1 VFSVDNIIDFQL
13 HPKQA
18 DMVKTRFAPSPTGY
32 LHIGGART
40 ALFSWLY
47 ARRHGGPF
55 VLRIEDTD
63 LERSTP
69 EAVNAILEGMN
80 WLGLDYDEGPFYQ
93 TQRFGRYQE
102 VLRQLLRDGS
112 AYYCYCTRE
121 ELEALRAEQM
131 ARKEKPRYD
140 GRYRDYQGPPRPGV
154 EPVVRF
160 KNPLNGQV
168 VVEDL
173 IRGNIVF
180 QNAELDDL
188 IIARADGSPT
198 YNFCVVVD
206 DMDMNITHVI
216 RGDDHINN
224 TPRQINILKALGATV
239 PHYAHV
245 PMILGPDGQ
254 KLSKRHGAASVMEYR
269 DQGYLPEAVL
279 NFLVRLGWSHGD
291 QEIFSLDEMIE
302 FFDLDGCNKAASAI
316 NPSKLIWLNKHYLKT
331 LDPVHVARH
340 LSWHIGQLGIDPSEG
355 PALPEVVRAFA
366 ERSETLYDMAR
377 AASFLYREFESYDAK
392 AASKNLTA
400 AAQVPLQALS
410 NTLAALPEW
419 WAEPIHAAVN
429 RVAEESGLALGKVAQ
444 PLRVAVC
451 GTAVSPPIDT
461 TLELLGRRKTLA
473 RIERALG
480 FINQHVDRELG
491 KG

>member
-1 VFSVDNIIDFQL
+1 MI
-13 HPKQA
+13 
-18 DMVKTRFAPSPTGY
+18 KTRFAPSPTGY

-47 ARRHGGPF
+47 ARRHGGTF

-93 TQRFGRYQE
+93 TQRFDRYRE
-102 VLRQLLRDGS
+102 VLQGLLREGQ

-121 ELEALRAEQM
+121 ELEALRSEQM
-131 ARKEKPRYD
+131 THKQKPRYD
-140 GRYRDYQGPPRPGV
+140 GRYRDYQGPPREGV

-160 KNPLNGQV
+160 RNPLEGEV

-173 IRGNIVF
+173 IRGNISF

-188 IIARADGSPT
+188 IIARADGTPT

-206 DMDMNITHVI
+206 DMDMGITHVI

-224 TPRQINILKALGATV
+224 TPRQINILKALGASI
-239 PHYAHV
+239 PQYGHV
-245 PMILGPDGQ
+245 PMIQGPDGQ

-269 DQGYLPEAVL
+269 DMGYLPEAVL
-279 NFLVRLGWSHGD
+279 NYLVRLGWSHGD

-302 FFDLDGCNKAASAI
+302 LFDLSACNKAPSAI
-316 NPSKLIWLNKHYLKT
+316 NLSKLIWLNRHYLKT

-340 LSWHIGQLGIDPSEG
+340 LSWQIGQLGIDPSEG
-355 PALPEVVRAFA
+355 PHLPEVVTAFA
-366 ERSETLYDMAR
+366 ERSDTLKDMAQ
-377 AASFLYREFESYDAK
+377 AALFLYQDFADYDPK

-400 AAQVPLQALS
+400 AAKTPLQQIHEA
-410 NTLAALPEW
+410 LAALPEW
-419 WAEPIHAAVN
+419 RTETLHHAVKAV
-429 RVAEESGLALGKVAQ
+429 AGMSGLALGKVAQ
-444 PLRVAVC
+444 PLRVAIS
-451 GTAVSPPIDT
+451 GTAVSPPIDV
-461 TLELLGRRKTLA
+461 TLELLGRTRTLA
-473 RIERALG
+473 RIGRALEYIG
-480 FINQHVDRELG
+480 QVGIDG
-491 KG
+491 

>member
-1 VFSVDNIIDFQL
+1 
-13 HPKQA
+13 
-18 DMVKTRFAPSPTGY
+18 MVKTRFAPSPTGY

-69 EAVNAILEGMN
+69 EAVNAILEGMS

-93 TQRFGRYQE
+93 TQRFDRYRE
-102 VLRQLLRDGS
+102 VLRQLLREGK

-121 ELEALRAEQM
+121 ELEALRTEQM
-131 ARKEKPRYD
+131 AHKAKPRYD
-140 GRYRDYQGPPRPGV
+140 GRHRDYRGAPREGV

-160 KNPLNGQV
+160 KNPLDGEV

-188 IIARADGSPT
+188 IIARADGTPT

-206 DMDMNITHVI
+206 DMDMGITHVI

-224 TPRQINILKALGATV
+224 SPRQINILKALGATA
-239 PHYAHV
+239 PRYGHV

-269 DQGYLPEAVL
+269 DMGYL
-279 NFLVRLGWSHGD
+279 
-291 QEIFSLDEMIE
+291 
-302 FFDLDGCNKAASAI
+302 
-316 NPSKLIWLNKHYLKT
+316 
-331 LDPVHVARH
+331 
-340 LSWHIGQLGIDPSEG
+340 
-355 PALPEVVRAFA
+355 
-366 ERSETLYDMAR
+366 
-377 AASFLYREFESYDAK
+377 
-392 AASKNLTA
+392 
-400 AAQVPLQALS
+400 
-410 NTLAALPEW
+410 
-419 WAEPIHAAVN
+419 
-429 RVAEESGLALGKVAQ
+429 
-444 PLRVAVC
+444 
-451 GTAVSPPIDT
+451 
-461 TLELLGRRKTLA
+461 
-473 RIERALG
+473 
-480 FINQHVDRELG
+480 
-491 KG
+491 

>member
-400 AAQVPLQALS
+400 AAQVPLQTLS

-419 WAEPIHAAVN
+419 RAEPIHAAVN